1 MIEEALKTVK
11 QFSRETGIVD
21 RNVDLILE
29 GLAAYP
35 SREFL
40 FTPLMTDPIYYALTA
55 DDLDS
60 FGRGIGVLERPR
72 GRGVMSGISASDS

>member
-1 MIEEALKTVK
+1 MIEEALKVVR

-21 RNVDLILE
+21 RNVDLVLE

-35 SREFL
+35 GREFL
-40 FTPLMTDPIYYALTA
+40 FTPLMTDPIYYALTP
-55 DDLDS
+55 DDINS

-72 GRGVMSGISASDS
+72 GRGVMTGISAWD